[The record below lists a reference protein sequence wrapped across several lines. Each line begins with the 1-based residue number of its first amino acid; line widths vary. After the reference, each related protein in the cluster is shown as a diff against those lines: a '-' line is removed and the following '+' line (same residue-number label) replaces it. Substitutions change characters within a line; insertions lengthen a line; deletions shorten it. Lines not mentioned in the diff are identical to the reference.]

1 MRVPRVHA
9 KERPPRLK
17 APEIAELGSTELYN
31 PWSSFGREKKKVGK
45 RDLDNRKNV
54 FFSSSGNLN
63 IFLSSSFF

>member
-31 PWSSFGREKKKVGK
+31 PWSSFTR
-45 RDLDNRKNV
+45 
-54 FFSSSGNLN
+54 LN
-63 IFLSSSFF
+63 WNTK